1 MSPVASAWPLPPLDA
16 GGFGETPTAALPS
29 PTFLPPL
36 RRPAGPVHHLP
47 HSGTLRPA
55 LYSSLRLPGG
65 TLRPEPLDGLVGD
78 GGGASTGYRA
88 ADVIDPVSCVT
99 PPFTP
104 ANTMPRPP
112 VSSWRAERWQ
122 SGRVPVADV
131 YAPVTAYPPPMRSW
145 RDSPSAFGG
154 SSTKRLVAEPAEH
167 VPSWHH
173 LPSTSPDRAS
183 PAPQPQP
190 HLAVPL
196 PPPPYHPMAVK
207 PLWQPELQMVLPKAV
222 GSPAPV
228 FTTRVPVGHD
238 SAVLRRPAASALP
251 PPPVVDRARQQRQ
264 EQELV
269 ELLSS
274 QGDTEQ
280 LPVPPVVDVCPR
292 APPPRFVR
300 QPWWSNPRTSFD
312 VHPVPP
318 VALGLPT
325 MSTTTFGGSAH
336 KNHELKPTSNPASGV
351 LGVASFLTAPGMG
364 GGCSSVT
371 SSRRV
376 YSDDSCAVDS
386 MRQHSSSADRH
397 SSAGSRPVA
406 TVSTPLSQPPAPASF
421 RLPRARVTWT
431 PDLRRRFDKAVER
444 VGGIRVATPTTVL
457 EAMTASADAE
467 GVMLPLTRGSVASYL
482 QRQRKR
488 CRDAAAADAAAALAH
503 GAAGSVGGFV
513 GQRMVDVTAAR
524 PLQGCSSPLRP
535 GTAPWA

>member
-1 MSPVASAWPLPPLDA
+1 MSPVASAWPLPPMDA
-16 GGFGETPTAALPS
+16 GGLGETPTTAGPS

-36 RRPAGPVHHLP
+36 RRPAGALHHLP

-65 TLRPEPLDGLVGD
+65 TLRPEPLDGLA
-78 GGGASTGYRA
+78 GGGGTSTGYRT

-99 PPFTP
+99 PPYTP
-104 ANTMPRPP
+104 SNTTPRPA

-122 SGRVPVADV
+122 SGRLPVADV
-131 YAPVTAYPPPMRSW
+131 YAPAIAYPPPMRSW

-167 VPSWHH
+167 VPSWHQTAH
-173 LPSTSPDRAS
+173 LPSASPDRTS

-190 HLAVPL
+190 HLSGPL

-207 PLWQPELQMVLPKAV
+207 PLWQPELQMVLPSA
-222 GSPAPV
+222 
-228 FTTRVPVGHD
+228 RLPVGHD
-238 SAVLRRPAASALP
+238 SAVLRRRAASALP
-251 PPPVVDRARQQRQ
+251 PPPPVVDQARQQRQ

-280 LPVPPVVDVCPR
+280 QPVPPAVDVYPR
-292 APPPRFVR
+292 APPPRVVR
-300 QPWWSNPRTSFD
+300 QPWWSNARTSFD
-312 VHPVPP
+312 VHPVPT

-325 MSTTTFGGSAH
+325 MSTTTSGGSAH
-336 KNHELKPTSNPASGV
+336 KNHEQKPASNPVSGV
-351 LGVASFLTAPGMG
+351 LGVSSFLTAPGVG

-376 YSDDSCAVDS
+376 YTDDSCAVDS
-386 MRQHSSSADRH
+386 MRQHSSSTDRR

-406 TVSTPLSQPPAPASF
+406 TVSIPSSQPPAPASF

-431 PDLRRRFDKAVER
+431 PDLRRRFDKAVEL

-524 PLQGCSSPLRP
+524 PLQGCSSPRGP
-535 GTAPWA
+535 PTAPWS